1 MVNPYSLKTAKI
13 WWKQFPSQLKLIT
26 KIRFFASF
34 GAGGVIYLTSLIFNK
49 IGLSATEIG
58 LGFTLSAIIGTI
70 TRFITGNYLNRNKE
84 IENPLKI
91 SSILGIVSSLCLI
104 ISQDSLSYIF
114 GQSLIGAAAG
124 IYWPTA
130 EYSVPYLCFPI
141 NTKKAYALVRSSEAL
156 GTFLGVFSGSLL
168 NSLIYFKTNY
178 INDIVCLILIIL
190 LISSKK
196 ELIKKTFNDYEI
208 NNIKELSITK
218 NNWHK
223 DTIIIFISIILLTT
237 CLALNQVILPLDFV
251 KRGVFKDSLSETIT
265 SYIISAQLILLFILQ
280 WPIGNWLSA
289 KERFF
294 GIKFSLINFG
304 ISTFLLFISNY
315 FQIIGIYIML
325 TAIIFSSIG
334 ASSFLPTSSDIV
346 FKIAP
351 IDKKGLATALLS
363 QCFALGYLLGP
374 LISGR
379 ILDYY
384 GSTTRLWI
392 LISIICFTLTI
403 ALLNKKYVVKKLT

>member
-1 MVNPYSLKTAKI
+1 VLNPYSLKTAKT
-13 WWKQFPSQLKLIT
+13 WWMQFPSQLKLIT

-70 TRFITGNYLNRNKE
+70 TRFITGNYLNKNQD

-91 SSILGIVSSLCLI
+91 SSILGIFASICLI
-104 ISQDSLSYIF
+104 ISRDSLLYIF

-130 EYSVPYLCFPI
+130 EFAVPYLCFPI

-168 NSLIYFKTNY
+168 NSLIYYKTNFV
-178 INDIVCLILIIL
+178 NDVICLFIVFL
-190 LISSKK
+190 LISSEK
-196 ELIKKTFNDYEI
+196 EIIKKSSNNFEI
-208 NNIKELSITK
+208 NDIKEISISK
-218 NNWHK
+218 NKWHK
-223 DTIIIFISIILLTT
+223 NTIIIFTSIILLTT

-251 KRGVFKDSLSETIT
+251 KRGIFKDSLSETIT

-280 WPIGNWLSA
+280 WPIGNWLST

-294 GIKFSLINFG
+294 GIKFSLINFS
-304 ISTFLLFISNY
+304 ISAFLLFISNY
-315 FQIIGIYIML
+315 FERNGIYIML
-325 TAIIFSSIG
+325 FAIIFSSIG

-346 FKIAP
+346 FSIAP
-351 IDKKGLATALLS
+351 INKKGLATALLS

-384 GSTTRLWI
+384 GSTSRLWI
-392 LISIICFTLTI
+392 LISLTCFTLTI
-403 ALLNKKYVVKKLT
+403 ALLNKKYNIRKLL

>member
-1 MVNPYSLKTAKI
+1 VVNPYSLKTAKL
-13 WWKQFPSQLKLIT
+13 WWTQFPIKLKLIT

-70 TRFITGNYLNRNKE
+70 TRFITGNYLNKNKDIE
-84 IENPLKI
+84 IPLKI
-91 SSILGIVSSLCLI
+91 SSILGIVASLFLI
-104 ISQDSLSYIF
+104 ISRDSLSYLF

-130 EYSVPYLCFPI
+130 EFAVPYLCFPV

-168 NSLIYFKTNY
+168 NSLIYFKTNF
-178 INDIVCLILIIL
+178 INDILCLIIIIL
-190 LISSKK
+190 LITSKK
-196 ELIKKTFNDYEI
+196 EIIKINFNNFQI
-208 NNIKELSITK
+208 NNTEAIPITNK
-218 NNWHK
+218 NWHK
-223 DTIIIFISIILLTT
+223 STVIIFASIILLTT

-251 KRGVFKDSLSETIT
+251 KRGLFQDSLSETIT

-280 WPIGNWLSA
+280 WPIGNWLST

-304 ISTFLLFISNY
+304 ISAFLLLISNY
-315 FQIIGIYIML
+315 FHTIAIYIML
-325 TAIIFSSIG
+325 IAIIFSSIG
-334 ASSFLPTSSDIV
+334 SSSFLPTSSDVV
-346 FKIAP
+346 FNIAP
-351 IDKKGLATALLS
+351 INKKGLATALLS

-384 GSTTRLWI
+384 GDTTILWA
-392 LISIICFTLTI
+392 LITITCCILTI
-403 ALLNKKYVVKKLT
+403 ALLNKKY

>member
-1 MVNPYSLKTAKI
+1 VVIPFSFKTAKI
-13 WWKQFPSQLKLIT
+13 WWEQFPSQLKLIT

-49 IGLSATEIG
+49 VGLSATEIG

-70 TRFITGNYLNRNKE
+70 TRFITGNYLNKNKE

-91 SSILGIVSSLCLI
+91 SSILGIFASLCLI
-104 ISQDSLSYIF
+104 ISRDSLTYLL

-130 EYSVPYLCFPI
+130 EFAVPYLCFPI
-141 NTKKAYALVRSSEAL
+141 NSKKAYALVRSSEAL

-168 NSLIYFKTNY
+168 NSFYFKTNF
-178 INDIVCLILIIL
+178 INDILCLIIIIL

-196 ELIKKTFNDYEI
+196 GIIKKALNDSEFNITKEI
-208 NNIKELSITK
+208 SITK

-223 DTIIIFISIILLTT
+223 NTVIIFTSIVLLTT

-251 KRGVFKDSLSETIT
+251 KRGIFKDSLSETFT
-265 SYIISAQLILLFILQ
+265 SYIISAQLILLLILQ
-280 WPIGNWLSA
+280 WPIGNWLST

-304 ISTFLLFISNY
+304 ISAFLLFISNY
-315 FQIIGIYIML
+315 FKTFGFYLML
-325 TAIIFSSIG
+325 IAIIFSCIG
-334 ASSFLPTSSDIV
+334 ASSFLPTASDIV
-346 FKIAP
+346 FNIAP
-351 IDKKGLATALLS
+351 VNKKGLATALLS
-363 QCFALGYLLGP
+363 QCFALGYFLGP

-384 GSTTRLWI
+384 GDTTRLWF
-392 LISIICFTLTI
+392 LISITCFTLTI
-403 ALLNKKYVVKKLT
+403 ALLNKKYQLTKSS

>member
-1 MVNPYSLKTAKI
+1 MVNPYSLKTVKL
-13 WWKQFPSQLKLIT
+13 WWMQFPIQLKLIT

-34 GAGGVIYLTSLIFNK
+34 GAGGIIYLTSLIFNK
-49 IGLSATEIG
+49 VGLSATEIG

-70 TRFITGNYLNRNKE
+70 TRFITGNYLNKNKN

-91 SSILGIVSSLCLI
+91 SSILGIIASLCLI
-104 ISQDSLSYIF
+104 VSRNSLLYIF
-114 GQSLIGAAAG
+114 GQSLVGAAAG

-130 EYSVPYLCFPI
+130 EFAVPYLCFPI

-168 NSLIYFKTNY
+168 NSLIYFKTNF
-178 INDIVCLILIIL
+178 INDIFCLIIIIS
-190 LISSKK
+190 LISNKK
-196 ELIKKTFNDYEI
+196 EIIKKNLNYFKI
-208 NNIKELSITK
+208 NNAKEISITK

-223 DTIIIFISIILLTT
+223 NTIIIFTSIILLTT

-251 KRGVFKDSLSETIT
+251 KRGIFKDSLSETIT
-265 SYIISAQLILLFILQ
+265 SYIISAQLILLFIMQ
-280 WPIGNWLSA
+280 WPIGNWLSK

-294 GIKFSLINFG
+294 GIKFSLVNFG

-315 FQIIGIYIML
+315 FQTNGIYIML
-325 TAIIFSSIG
+325 IAIIFSSIG
-334 ASSFLPTSSDIV
+334 ATSFLPTSSDIV

-351 IDKKGLATALLS
+351 PNKKGLATALLS

-384 GSTTRLWI
+384 GTTSRLWI
-392 LISIICFTLTI
+392 LISIACFTLTI
-403 ALLNKKYVVKKLT
+403 SLLNKKY

>member
-1 MVNPYSLKTAKI
+1 MVNPYSFKSAKI
-13 WWKQFPSQLKLIT
+13 WWMQFPSQLKLIT

-49 IGLSATEIG
+49 VGLSATEIG

-70 TRFITGNYLNRNKE
+70 TRFITGNYLNKNKN

-91 SSILGIVSSLCLI
+91 SSILGIVGSLFLI
-104 ISQDSLSYIF
+104 ISRDSLSYLL

-130 EYSVPYLCFPI
+130 EFAVPYLCFPI

-156 GTFLGVFSGSLL
+156 GTFLGVFIGSLL
-168 NSLIYFKTNY
+168 NYLIYFKTNF
-178 INDIVCLILIIL
+178 INDILCLIIIIL

-196 ELIKKTFNDYEI
+196 EIIKKNLNDFEI
-208 NNIKELSITK
+208 NLTKEISITK

-223 DTIIIFISIILLTT
+223 NTIIIFTSIILLTT

-251 KRGVFKDSLSETIT
+251 KRSIFKDSISETIT
-265 SYIISAQLILLFILQ
+265 SYIISAQLILLFVLQ
-280 WPIGNWLSA
+280 WPIGNWLST

-304 ISTFLLFISNY
+304 ISAFLLFLSNY
-315 FQIIGIYIML
+315 FQTIGIYIML
-325 TAIIFSSIG
+325 IAIIFSSIG

-351 IDKKGLATALLS
+351 INKKGLATALLS
-363 QCFALGYLLGP
+363 QCFALGYLIGP
-374 LISGR
+374 LFSGR

-384 GSTTRLWI
+384 GDTTRLWI
-392 LISIICFTLTI
+392 LISITCFSLAI
-403 ALLNKKYVVKKLT
+403 ALLDKKYEVSNSS